1 MGKITSADK
10 SDIVYEHYEGADYLS
25 GGVDAFVTL
34 GGSSENEFN
43 VADDASQN
51 VFPGGATS
59 SAFDLHF
66 TAFGVDSLSDLVR
79 KDMECKED
87 VVFVD
92 GVPDFDLDPKASVRP
107 GLSLQW
113 QRGFLLNEY

>member
-1 MGKITSADK
+1 M
-10 SDIVYEHYEGADYLS
+10 
-25 GGVDAFVTL
+25 FVTL

-59 SAFDLHF
+59 SAFYLHF
-66 TAFGVDSLSDLVR
+66 TAFGVDSLSDLVG
-79 KDMECKED
+79 KDMECKEE

-113 QRGFLLNEY
+113 RRGFLLNEY